1 MLTLEQGADGIVT
14 VRASETLTRS
24 DYDRFVPEFEQLAK
38 TLGPVRLLLD
48 LENFR
53 GWDLPGLWEEFKFDV
68 SHQDDLGRVAV
79 VGEPGWQEW
88 ATRLSKPF
96 FKAESRFFDRT
107 RMAEAR
113 AWLAGT

>member
-1 MLTLEQGADGIVT
+1 MLILEQGADGIVT
-14 VRASETLTRS
+14 VRASGTLTRS
-24 DYDRFVPEFEQLAK
+24 DYDRFVPEFERLAK
-38 TLGPVRLLLD
+38 TL
-48 LENFR
+48 
-53 GWDLPGLWEEFKFDV
+53 GWDLPGLWEELKFDV

-96 FKAESRFFDRT
+96 FKAESRFFGRM

-113 AWLAGT
+113 AWLAGD